1 MARYRRVSRAVRSA
15 IADRFSARDNISA
28 VPADVRIDGK
38 TCLVTGANS
47 GLGMAVA
54 IDLARRGGRVLM
66 ACRGGHPEAGEAVR
80 RKSGSDAVEMLKVN
94 LADLDSVHELCDGLV
109 ERNVKLDVA
118 VLNAGLMPRTTRRSA
133 DGYEVMFAVHF
144 LANRVLVDRW
154 LRDGVV
160 EPTTDA
166 GQRPRLIQITSETH
180 RSAAAIDF
188 ERFGEFADYGIRDGI
203 KYYGL
208 SKLHSCTFARELHRR
223 LNPDGALRVA
233 VHAMCPGPIASNIAR
248 DAPPVMKP
256 VLVPVMKLLFASPAK
271 AARPVSYL
279 CCSIEAGARS
289 GIYLHMMQEKE
300 PGELARDPVAGARLW
315 QASEALVRK
324 HLPAS
329 GSLD

>member
-15 IADRFSARDNISA
+15 IADRFSAKDSIVALS
-28 VPADVRIDGK
+28 ADVRIDGK

-80 RKSGSDAVEMLKVN
+80 RESGSDAVEMLKVD
-94 LADLDSVHELCDGLV
+94 LADLGSVHNLCDGLAK
-109 ERNVKLDVA
+109 RNAKLDVA
-118 VLNAGLMPRTTRRSA
+118 VLNAGLMPRTARRST
-133 DGYEVMFAVHF
+133 DGYEIMFAVHF

-160 EPTTDA
+160 EPSTDA
-166 GQRPRLIQITSETH
+166 GRRPRLIQITSETH
-180 RSAAAIDF
+180 RSAEAIDF

-203 KYYGL
+203 RYYGL

-223 LNPDGALRVA
+223 LNSDGELRVA

-248 DAPPVMKP
+248 DAPLVLKP
-256 VLVPVMKLLFASPAK
+256 ILVPVMKLLFASPAK

-279 CCSIEAGARS
+279 CCSTEAGAQS
-289 GIYLHMMQEKE
+289 GLYLHMMQEKQ
-300 PGELARDPVAGARLW
+300 PGESAADPVAGARLW
-315 QASEALVRK
+315 QASETLVRR
-324 HLPAS
+324 HMPAS
-329 GSLD
+329 ASLD

>member
-15 IADRFSARDNISA
+15 IADQFSAKNDIAPLS
-28 VPADVRIDGK
+28 ADVRIEGK

-66 ACRGGHPEAGEAVR
+66 ACRSGHPEAGEAVR
-80 RKSGSDAVEMLKVN
+80 RESGSEAVEMLKV
-94 LADLDSVHELCDGLV
+94 DLGDLGSVHDLCDGLA
-109 ERNVKLDVA
+109 ERNTKLDLA
-118 VLNAGLMPRTTRRSA
+118 VLNAGLMPRRVRRSA
-133 DGYEVMFAVHF
+133 DGYEIMFAVHF

-160 EPTTDA
+160 EPSTEA
-166 GQRPRLIQITSETH
+166 GRRPRLIQITSETH
-180 RSAAAIDF
+180 RSAEAIDF
-188 ERFGEFADYGIRDGI
+188 ERFGEFADYGMRDGI

-223 LNPDGALRVA
+223 LNPDGELRVA
-233 VHAMCPGPIASNIAR
+233 VHAMCPGPIASSIAR
-248 DAPPVMKP
+248 EAPLFMKP
-256 VLVPVMKLLFASPAK
+256 VLVPVMKLLFASPAT

-279 CCSIEAGARS
+279 CCSTEAGARS
-289 GIYLHMMQEKE
+289 GIYLHMMQERE

-315 QASEALVRK
+315 QASETLVGK
-324 HLPAS
+324 HARAFGPMN
-329 GSLD
+329 